1 MEAEY
6 RLEDSRKG
14 VGPLYP
20 VLEDPHGN
28 IIDGRHRRKVDP
40 NWPSIVVN
48 WVKSRED
55 LLAAR
60 IAANVCRRTVPKE
73 ERKREL
79 EELATI
85 MLNRGV
91 PKGKIAKEIAEKTG
105 LNPDYIRQMLPKKFK
120 LSTRAKAGA
129 KGRAKQLT
137 VEEESADTELYTRK
151 TENRASFNKRSE
163 KKGERILP
171 SLAGQKSSV
180 SRGNVFSSSFKERL
194 ETAIGE
200 SSKKASKATDIF
212 RCKCHRSYRVY
223 WKARRIEEF
232 EEDPYAPLDRML
244 QYYPQEFIDYVN
256 LRVGE
261 ITRDDE
267 KAGSY
272 DFMEK
277 AVRKFLEV
285 LWREVSEDRFL
296 MDAVEEDFKVAL
308 KEL

>member
-20 VLEDPHGN
+20 VLEDPYGN

-40 NWPSIVVN
+40 NWPGIVVS

-91 PKGKIAKEIAEKTG
+91 PKGKIVDEIARKTG
-105 LNPDYIRQMLPKKFK
+105 LSRSYVRQMLPRRFKMTARVKAVEQRWRKKNKASTKEPSHTERGSLYQTEIQNLGAFQERSSIQPSFREH
-120 LSTRAKAGA
+120 LSGDAEKST
-129 KGRAKQLT
+129 
-137 VEEESADTELYTRK
+137 S
-151 TENRASFNKRSE
+151 
-163 KKGERILP
+163 KKGL
-171 SLAGQKSSV
+171 
-180 SRGNVFSSSFKERL
+180 
-194 ETAIGE
+194 
-200 SSKKASKATDIF
+200 KATDVF
-212 RCKCHRSYRVY
+212 RCKCHRSYRVD
-223 WKARRIEEF
+223 WRARRIEEF

-244 QYYPQEFIDYVN
+244 EYYPQGLIDYVN

-261 ITRDDE
+261 ITRDAE

-277 AVRKFLEV
+277 AVRKFLEI

>member
-1 MEAEY
+1 MLEVEY
-6 RLEDSRKG
+6 RLEDSRNG

-20 VLEDPHGN
+20 VLLDPHGN
-28 IIDGRHRRKVDP
+28 IIDGRHRRRVDP
-40 NWPSIVVN
+40 NWPGIIVD
-48 WVKSRED
+48 WVKTRED

-91 PKGKIAKEIAEKTG
+91 PKGKIVDEIAEKTG
-105 LNPDYIRQMLPKKFK
+105 LSSSYVRQMLPRRFKMTARVKAVEQRWRKKKKASTKEPSHIERGSLYQSEIQNLGAFHERSPIQPSFREH
-120 LSTRAKAGA
+120 LSGDA
-129 KGRAKQLT
+129 
-137 VEEESADTELYTRK
+137 
-151 TENRASFNKRSE
+151 E
-163 KKGERILP
+163 K
-171 SLAGQKSSV
+171 S
-180 SRGNVFSSSFKERL
+180 
-194 ETAIGE
+194 T
-200 SSKKASKATDIF
+200 SKKASKTTDIF

-244 QYYPQEFIDYVN
+244 QYYPQELIDYVN

-261 ITRDDE
+261 ITRDAE

-277 AVRKFLEV
+277 AVRKFLEI

-296 MDAVEEDFKVAL
+296 MDAVEKDFKVAL